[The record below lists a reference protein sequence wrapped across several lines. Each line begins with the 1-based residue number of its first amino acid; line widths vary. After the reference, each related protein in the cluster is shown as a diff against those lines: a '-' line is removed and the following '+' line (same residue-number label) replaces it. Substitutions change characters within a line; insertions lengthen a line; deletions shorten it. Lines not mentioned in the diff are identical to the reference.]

1 MLTPLDAGTVRKPGD
16 EVEVRLTLSARGSPG
31 RRRERSPGKGSGYD
45 PSPMSFPG
53 GSAYAM
59 VRDMA
64 EGYLL
69 VTERTFKMMSRVEL
83 DQLTFEIDRHLREL
97 RGEQP
102 ALDDLAAI
110 QLRQRRMQ
118 RLNSSL
124 MMVRS
129 YRQKQKP

>member
-1 MLTPLDAGTVRKPGD
+1 
-16 EVEVRLTLSARGSPG
+16 
-31 RRRERSPGKGSGYD
+31 
-45 PSPMSFPG
+45 MSFPG

-59 VRDMA
+59 VRDVA

-69 VTERTFKMMSRVEL
+69 VTERTFKMMTRVEL

-97 RGEQP
+97 RGDQP

-124 MMVRS
+124 MMVRGF
-129 YRQKQKP
+129 RQKQRPG